1 MLRSAALAAATF
13 LTLALVACPAA
24 PPPPPPEPPKPAA
37 PPPPPPTPPTP
48 QVPEPAGIS
57 AGAHKAP
64 DAPKGKG
71 MWAVDPA
78 STSVSFTIVS
88 NSAGLVTGKLDNAAS
103 GAFDPKAKKGVF
115 HVDLTK
121 LVTTSSKAGAP
132 PAPNPVRDANVIE
145 SFFGAR
151 PFASTPANAANA
163 PKKPDVE
170 NSWKAL
176 TGKIASGVSTA
187 SLVVGSVEGAELAK
201 DGASN
206 GTVNGKLELWDSV
219 EVPVS
224 WPVSVEKKGDTLTVK
239 GTAPAKFDIE
249 KVTGS
254 AIRKALFDNM
264 LAAGCAHQPGIQNE
278 VSVMLD
284 QVTLKEQKK

>member
-1 MLRSAALAAATF
+1 MLRFALTATL
-13 LTLALVACPAA
+13 LTLALSACPAA
-24 PPPPPPEPPKPAA
+24 PPPPPPPPPPTPAA
-37 PPPPPPTPPTP
+37 PPTPPPPPPTP
-48 QVPEPAGIS
+48 QIPEPAGIT
-57 AGAHKAP
+57 AGGHKAP

-71 MWAVDPA
+71 TWSVDA
-78 STSVSFTIVS
+78 ATTSVSFTIVS
-88 NSAGLVTGKLDNAAS
+88 NSAGLVTGKFDNAAA

-115 HVDLTK
+115 GVDLTK
-121 LVTTSSKAGAP
+121 LVTSSVPKGATA

-163 PKKPDVE
+163 PKKGDVD
-170 NSWKAL
+170 NAWKAL
-176 TGKIASGVSTA
+176 AGKIASGVSTA
-187 SLVVGSVEGAELAK
+187 SLVVDSVEGAELAK
-201 DGASN
+201 DGTSN
-206 GTVNGKLELWDSV
+206 GTVNGKLELWESV

-224 WPVSVEKKGDTLTVK
+224 FPVTVEKKGDTMTVK
-239 GTAPAKFDIE
+239 GTAPSKLDIE

-254 AIRKALFDNM
+254 AIRKSLFDNM

-278 VSVMLD
+278 VTLNLD